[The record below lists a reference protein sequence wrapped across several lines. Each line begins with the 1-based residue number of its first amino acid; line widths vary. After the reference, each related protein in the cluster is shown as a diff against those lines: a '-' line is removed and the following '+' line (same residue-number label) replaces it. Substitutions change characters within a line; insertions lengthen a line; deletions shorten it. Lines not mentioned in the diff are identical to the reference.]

1 MSGVLRTC
9 PSCPVS
15 LREPDGHYPDGRT
28 DRKRGKIMAT
38 KKTTRQRP
46 KPSKVY
52 YQPTQPAMRRMQD
65 ALHRYDDVVSEV
77 EGRWGV
83 DRLVWLVGGDLRDRF
98 EQQMDRLNV
107 AVDKCDP
114 SIEHEVEVTLRG
126 VAALEAA
133 AIAAGAKPLSGD
145 YIEGR
150 MPDGRVIAITAT
162 AYEAGKVKRD
172 NREMVVYSAD
182 EIGRII
188 EGLNKEAPVVDAI
201 KNAFAGAEVESV
213 KPVPANLD
221 DEIPF

>member
-1 MSGVLRTC
+1 MMVG
-9 PSCPVS
+9 
-15 LREPDGHYPDGRT
+15 
-28 DRKRGKIMAT
+28 

-52 YQPTQPAMRRMQD
+52 YQPTQGAMRRMQD

-98 EQQMDRLNV
+98 EKQMDRLN
-107 AVDKCDP
+107 AAIDKCDP
-114 SIEHEVEVTLRG
+114 SIEHEVDVTLRG
-126 VAALEAA
+126 VAALEQA

-162 AYEAGKVKRD
+162 GYEAGKVKRD
-172 NREMVVYSAD
+172 NRDMVVYSAD

-188 EGLNKEAPVVDAI
+188 GGLNKEAPVVDAI
-201 KNAFAGAEVESV
+201 KNAFIGAEVQSV
-213 KPVPANLD
+213 KPVKYDLD

>member
-1 MSGVLRTC
+1 MV
-9 PSCPVS
+9 
-15 LREPDGHYPDGRT
+15 
-28 DRKRGKIMAT
+28 A

-98 EQQMDRLNV
+98 EQQMDRLN
-107 AVDKCDP
+107 AAIDKCDP

-133 AIAAGAKPLSGD
+133 AIAAGAKPLTGD

-150 MPDGRVIAITAT
+150 TPDGRVIAITAT
-162 AYEAGKVKRD
+162 GYEAGKVKRD
-172 NREMVVYSAD
+172 NREMVVYSVD

-201 KNAFAGAEVESV
+201 KNAFAGAEVVSV

>member
-1 MSGVLRTC
+1 MMV
-9 PSCPVS
+9 
-15 LREPDGHYPDGRT
+15 
-28 DRKRGKIMAT
+28 A
-38 KKTTRQRP
+38 KKTTRPRP

-83 DRLVWLVGGDLRDRF
+83 DRLVWLVGGELRDRF
-98 EQQMDRLNV
+98 EHQMNRLN
-107 AVDKCDP
+107 AAIDKCDP

-133 AIAAGAKPLSGD
+133 AIAAGAKPLTGD

-162 AYEAGKVKRD
+162 GYEAGKVKRD
-172 NREMVVYSAD
+172 NREMVVYSVD

-201 KNAFAGAEVESV
+201 KNAFAGAEVQSV

>member
-1 MSGVLRTC
+1 MMV
-9 PSCPVS
+9 
-15 LREPDGHYPDGRT
+15 
-28 DRKRGKIMAT
+28 A
-38 KKTTRQRP
+38 KKTTRPRP

-98 EQQMDRLNV
+98 EQQMDRLN
-107 AVDKCDP
+107 AAIDKCDP

-133 AIAAGAKPLSGD
+133 AIAAGAKPLSGE

-162 AYEAGKVKRD
+162 GYEAGKVKRD
-172 NREMVVYSAD
+172 NREMVVYSVD

-201 KNAFAGAEVESV
+201 KNAFAGAEVVSV